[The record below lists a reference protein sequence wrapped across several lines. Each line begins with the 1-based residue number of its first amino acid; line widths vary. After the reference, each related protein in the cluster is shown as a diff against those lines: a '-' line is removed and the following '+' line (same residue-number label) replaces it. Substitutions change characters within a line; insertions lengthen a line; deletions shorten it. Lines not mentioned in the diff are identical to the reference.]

1 MKTHGTFPLT
11 LEGLIIILKI
21 ILQEYCLNIL
31 IVMNYKFN
39 DKYVLTWYS
48 LFFAKKASVIEP
60 SNWCGGNIT
69 IVFML
74 V

>member
-21 ILQEYCLNIL
+21 ILQEYYLNIL

-39 DKYVLTWYS
+39 AKYVFTWYT
-48 LFFAKKASVIEP
+48 LF
-60 SNWCGGNIT
+60 
-69 IVFML
+69 L
-74 V
+74 QRRLQ